1 MVDFKIIFNYLS
13 IPFFLFIFL
22 YLFYINKKSLN
33 SLPKF
38 YRNLL
43 LFLRGAVIFFLFII
57 LVNPILKTS
66 NEYTYNKKLV
76 FFIDNSKSMLSS
88 IDNNFIGYLNENI
101 KKLNNKNIN
110 TFLYTFGDTIT
121 NINYLSDISYNAMS
135 TNFNYI
141 SQKIGSIDSDYNI
154 IISDGMHNEGIL
166 EYSDFYDYSIN
177 TFQVESLDSTI
188 DDISIKS
195 VNANKIDDTY
205 SKIKC
210 DFEVLAKRN
219 YDNIKIL
226 LSNDLTKNQ
235 EVSSINLKKGNNSLL
250 LDILIENEKLSKNNT
265 LFITELDSEINLINN
280 QKNFNFNINDFKNIK
295 TLLISGRLSN
305 NTKYIKKILKEND
318 LEFIHYFRK
327 NDLESIK
334 GSYDLIIFDS
344 FPSKKSH
351 LNIINKNEINSSKF
365 LYFQGPVNESDLV
378 YANDFLKKSLIKLD
392 IKSDSDKNIYF
403 KSNSKNNLV
412 NGLIAQIAPFN
423 SNYKATK
430 TNLDNC
436 IVDINSN
443 DLIISN
449 EVDSLF
455 IFIPDLSSLSNETK
469 AFYKNKNFDNL
480 VEYLVKK
487 TIKNNNLINIF
498 SDRNIYNAN
507 EFININLSLDGN
519 FFEDDKIKLLIENS
533 QGELISKFDD
543 FEKNNENNYTFSIK
557 FQNEQTLFAQVQIEI
572 ENDTYI
578 ESNKISFLV
587 KGSSKELSNFG
598 LDQKILEKI
607 SFNGNSKSYSI
618 NELDKFISNLDN
630 SIQKKI
636 KTKVFHFFNFQF
648 FWFIVIVFLILEWI
662 IRKKRGLL

>member
-43 LFLRGAVIFFLFII
+43 LFLRGAVIFLLFII

-135 TNFNYI
+135 TNFNHI

-210 DFEVLAKRN
+210 EFEVLAKRN

-250 LDILIENEKLSKNNT
+250 LEILIENEKLSKNNT

-365 LYFQGPVNESDLV
+365 LYFQGPVNKSDLV
-378 YANDFLKKSLIKLD
+378 YANDFLKKSLINLEIKPD
-392 IKSDSDKNIYF
+392 IDKNIYF

-412 NGLIAQIAPFN
+412 NGLISQIAPFN

-455 IFIPDLSSLSNETK
+455 IFIPDLLSLSNETN

-480 VEYLVKK
+480 IEYLVKK

-533 QGELISKFDD
+533 QGELISKFDE

-598 LDQKILEKI
+598 LDQKILDKI
-607 SFNGNSKSYSI
+607 SFNGNSQSYSI

-630 SIQKKI
+630 SVQKKI

>member
-210 DFEVLAKRN
+210 EFEVLAKRN

-250 LDILIENEKLSKNNT
+250 HDILIENEKLSKNNT

-280 QKNFNFNINDFKNIK
+280 QKNFNFDINDFKNIK

-318 LEFIHYFRK
+318 LEFTHYFRK

-378 YANDFLKKSLIKLD
+378 YANDFLKKSLINLEIKPD
-392 IKSDSDKNIYF
+392 IDKNIYF

-455 IFIPDLSSLSNETK
+455 IFIPDLLSLSNETK

-487 TIKNNNLINIF
+487 TIKNNNLINII

-533 QGELISKFDD
+533 QGELISKFDE